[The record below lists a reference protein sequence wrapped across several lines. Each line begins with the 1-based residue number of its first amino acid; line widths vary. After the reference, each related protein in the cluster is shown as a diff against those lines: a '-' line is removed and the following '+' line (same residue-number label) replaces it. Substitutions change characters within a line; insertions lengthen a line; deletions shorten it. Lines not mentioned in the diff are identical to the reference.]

1 MTPRGLWA
9 ILTLV
14 AIATGIGIPPA
25 PAQIDDEDERQRE
38 QARDRDIQRQVP
50 PWLYDLYRKDRERD
64 RPKEKTEL
72 DKLVEQA
79 RLYPLIGREPPPFSL
94 LRLDGRRVALSDFTG
109 HVVVLYFWTTAS
121 SYGADELS
129 SRMEKMQREWR
140 DRKFTVLAV
149 NVKEKKEE
157 VAPWVQKRLL
167 SPVVLLDTDGG
178 VSQDYRVRAIP
189 TVYVIGRDMRL
200 VGRASG
206 TRAWDEG
213 PEKALLDYLVKAP
226 AS

>member
-1 MTPRGLWA
+1 VRPRGLWVMMA
-9 ILTLV
+9 LAGMALSV
-14 AIATGIGIPPA
+14 GIPPA

-38 QARDRDIQRQVP
+38 QARDRDIQRKVP
-50 PWLYDLYRKDRERD
+50 PWLYDLYRKDRDRD
-64 RPKEKTEL
+64 KPKEKTEL

-79 RLYPLIGREPPPFSL
+79 RVFPLIGREPPPFSL

-121 SYGADELS
+121 SYGAEELA
-129 SRMEKMQREWR
+129 SRMEKVQREWR
-140 DRKFTVLAV
+140 DRKFTILAV

-157 VAPWVQKRLL
+157 VAPWVEKRLL
-167 SPVVLLDTDGG
+167 SPVVLLDSDGG

-189 TVYVIGRDMRL
+189 TVYVIARDMRL
-200 VGRASG
+200 VGRVSG

-213 PEKALLDYLVKAP
+213 PERALLDYLVKAP
-226 AS
+226 AG

>member
-1 MTPRGLWA
+1 MRRRGLW
-9 ILTLV
+9 V
-14 AIATGIGIPPA
+14 MIALAGMAVSVGIPPA

-38 QARDRDIQRQVP
+38 QARDRDIQRKVP
-50 PWLYDLYRKDRERD
+50 PWLYDLYRKDRDRD
-64 RPKEKTEL
+64 KPKERTEL

-79 RLYPLIGREPPPFSL
+79 RVFPLIGREPPPFSL

-121 SYGADELS
+121 SYGADELA
-129 SRMEKMQREWR
+129 SRMEKVQREWR

-167 SPVVLLDTDGG
+167 SPVVLLDSDGG

-200 VGRASG
+200 VGRVSG

-226 AS
+226 AG

>member
-1 MTPRGLWA
+1 MMALAGMA
-9 ILTLV
+9 V
-14 AIATGIGIPPA
+14 SVGIPPA

-38 QARDRDIQRQVP
+38 QARNRDIQRKVP
-50 PWLYDLYRKDRERD
+50 PWLYDLYRKDRDRD
-64 RPKEKTEL
+64 KPKEKTEL
-72 DKLVEQA
+72 DNLVEQA
-79 RLYPLIGREPPPFSL
+79 RVFPLIGREPPPFSL

-121 SYGADELS
+121 SYGADELA
-129 SRMEKMQREWR
+129 SRMEKIQREWR

-167 SPVVLLDTDGG
+167 SPVVLLDSDGG

-189 TVYVIGRDMRL
+189 TVYVIDRDMRL
-200 VGRASG
+200 VGRVSG

-213 PEKALLDYLVKAP
+213 PEKALLDYLIKVP
-226 AS
+226 AG

>member
-1 MTPRGLWA
+1 MRPRALWA
-9 ILTLV
+9 TLALV
-14 AIATGIGIPPA
+14 AIATGIGIPPV
-25 PAQIDDEDERQRE
+25 PAQI
-38 QARDRDIQRQVP
+38 
-50 PWLYDLYRKDRERD
+50 
-64 RPKEKTEL
+64 KTEL

-109 HVVVLYFWTTAS
+109 HVVVLYFWTTPS

-178 VSQDYRVRAIP
+178 VSQDYQVRAIP
-189 TVYVIGRDMRL
+189 TVYVIDRDMRL

>member
-1 MTPRGLWA
+1 VRLRGLGA
-9 ILTLV
+9 AVLLV
-14 AIATGIGIPPA
+14 AVATGMRVPPA
-25 PAQIDDEDERQRE
+25 PAQIDDEDERQRA
-38 QARDRDIQRQVP
+38 QARDQDIRRSVP
-50 PWLYDLYRKDRERD
+50 PWLYDLYKKDREREPP
-64 RPKEKTEL
+64 REKTEL
-72 DKLVEQA
+72 DRLVEQA
-79 RLYPLIGREPPPFSL
+79 RLFPLIGREPPPFSL

-149 NVKEKKEE
+149 NVKEKREE
-157 VAPWVQKRLL
+157 VAPWVQKRIL

-213 PEKALLDYLVKAP
+213 PEKALLDYLVKTP
-226 AS
+226 AG

>member
-1 MTPRGLWA
+1 MALAGMA
-9 ILTLV
+9 V
-14 AIATGIGIPPA
+14 SVGIPPA

-38 QARDRDIQRQVP
+38 QARDRDIQRKVP
-50 PWLYDLYRKDRERD
+50 PWLYDLYRKDRDRD
-64 RPKEKTEL
+64 KPKEKTEL
-72 DKLVEQA
+72 DNLVEQA
-79 RLYPLIGREPPPFSL
+79 RVFPLIGREPPPFSL

-121 SYGADELS
+121 SYGADELA
-129 SRMEKMQREWR
+129 SRMEKIQREWR

-167 SPVVLLDTDGG
+167 SPVVLLDSDGG

-189 TVYVIGRDMRL
+189 TVYVIDRDMRL
-200 VGRASG
+200 VGRVSG

-213 PEKALLDYLVKAP
+213 PEKALLDYLIKVP
-226 AS
+226 AG

>member
-1 MTPRGLWA
+1 VRRRGLW
-9 ILTLV
+9 V
-14 AIATGIGIPPA
+14 MIALAGMAVSVGIPPA

-38 QARDRDIQRQVP
+38 QARDRDIQRKVP
-50 PWLYDLYRKDRERD
+50 PWLYDLYRKDRDRD
-64 RPKEKTEL
+64 KPKERTEL

-79 RLYPLIGREPPPFSL
+79 RVFPLIGREPPPFSL

-121 SYGADELS
+121 SYGAEELA
-129 SRMEKMQREWR
+129 SRMEKVQREWR
-140 DRKFTVLAV
+140 DRKFTILAV

-157 VAPWVQKRLL
+157 VAPWVEKRLL
-167 SPVVLLDTDGG
+167 SPVVLLDSDGG

-189 TVYVIGRDMRL
+189 TVYVIARDMRL
-200 VGRASG
+200 VGRVSG

-213 PEKALLDYLVKAP
+213 PERALLDYLVKAP
-226 AS
+226 AG

>member
-1 MTPRGLWA
+1 VRLRGLWA
-9 ILTLV
+9 MMALAGMAV
-14 AIATGIGIPPA
+14 SVGIPPA

-38 QARDRDIQRQVP
+38 QARDRDIQRKVP
-50 PWLYDLYRKDRERD
+50 PWLYDLYRKDRDRD
-64 RPKEKTEL
+64 KPKEKTEL

-79 RLYPLIGREPPPFSL
+79 RVFPLIGREPPPFSL
-94 LRLDGRRVALSDFTG
+94 LRLDGGRVALSDFTG

-121 SYGADELS
+121 SYGADELA
-129 SRMEKMQREWR
+129 SRMEKIQREWR

-167 SPVVLLDTDGG
+167 SPVVLLDSDGG

-200 VGRASG
+200 VGRVSG

-226 AS
+226 AG

>member
-1 MTPRGLWA
+1 
-9 ILTLV
+9 
-14 AIATGIGIPPA
+14 
-25 PAQIDDEDERQRE
+25 
-38 QARDRDIQRQVP
+38 
-50 PWLYDLYRKDRERD
+50 
-64 RPKEKTEL
+64 
-72 DKLVEQA
+72 
-79 RLYPLIGREPPPFSL
+79 PFSL

-178 VSQDYRVRAIP
+178 VSQDYRVRARSEERR
-189 TVYVIGRDMRL
+189 VGKE
-200 VGRASG
+200 GRARG
-206 TRAWDEG
+206 GRCA
-213 PEKALLDYLVKAP
+213 
-226 AS
+226 

>member
-1 MTPRGLWA
+1 
-9 ILTLV
+9 
-14 AIATGIGIPPA
+14 
-25 PAQIDDEDERQRE
+25 
-38 QARDRDIQRQVP
+38 
-50 PWLYDLYRKDRERD
+50 
-64 RPKEKTEL
+64 
-72 DKLVEQA
+72 
-79 RLYPLIGREPPPFSL
+79 
-94 LRLDGRRVALSDFTG
+94 
-109 HVVVLYFWTTAS
+109 
-121 SYGADELS
+121 
-129 SRMEKMQREWR
+129 MEKMQREWR

-189 TVYVIGRDMRL
+189 TVYVIDRDMRR

>member
-1 MTPRGLWA
+1 MMALAGMA
-9 ILTLV
+9 V
-14 AIATGIGIPPA
+14 SVGIPPA

-38 QARDRDIQRQVP
+38 QARDRDIQRKVP
-50 PWLYDLYRKDRERD
+50 PWLYDLYRKDRDRD
-64 RPKEKTEL
+64 KPKEKTEL
-72 DKLVEQA
+72 DNLVEQA
-79 RLYPLIGREPPPFSL
+79 RVFPLIGREPPPFSL
-94 LRLDGRRVALSDFTG
+94 LRLDGGRVALSDFTG

-121 SYGADELS
+121 SYGADELA
-129 SRMEKMQREWR
+129 SRMEKVQREWR

-167 SPVVLLDTDGG
+167 SPVVLLDSDGG
-178 VSQDYRVRAIP
+178 VSEDYRVRAIP

-200 VGRASG
+200 VGRVSG

-226 AS
+226 AG

>member
-1 MTPRGLWA
+1 VRPHGLWA
-9 ILTLV
+9 MMALAGMTV
-14 AIATGIGIPPA
+14 SVGIPPV

-38 QARDRDIQRQVP
+38 QARDRDIQREVP
-50 PWLYDLYRKDRERD
+50 PWLYDLYRKDRDRD
-64 RPKEKTEL
+64 KPKEKTEL

-79 RLYPLIGREPPPFSL
+79 RVFPLIGREPPPFSL

-121 SYGADELS
+121 SYGADELA
-129 SRMEKMQREWR
+129 SRMEKVQREWR

-149 NVKEKKEE
+149 NVKEKRED

-167 SPVVLLDTDGG
+167 SPVVLLDSDGG

-200 VGRASG
+200 VGRVSG

>member
-1 MTPRGLWA
+1 MMALAGMA
-9 ILTLV
+9 V
-14 AIATGIGIPPA
+14 SVGIPPA

-38 QARDRDIQRQVP
+38 QARDRDIQRKVP
-50 PWLYDLYRKDRERD
+50 PWLYDLYRKDRDRD
-64 RPKEKTEL
+64 KPKEKTEL

-79 RLYPLIGREPPPFSL
+79 RVFPLIGREPPPFSL
-94 LRLDGRRVALSDFTG
+94 LRLDGGRVALSDFTG

-121 SYGADELS
+121 SYGADELA
-129 SRMEKMQREWR
+129 SRMEKIQREWR

-167 SPVVLLDTDGG
+167 SPVVLLDSDGG

-189 TVYVIGRDMRL
+189 TVYVIDRDMRL
-200 VGRASG
+200 VGRVSG

-213 PEKALLDYLVKAP
+213 PEKALLDYLIKVP
-226 AS
+226 AG

>member
-1 MTPRGLWA
+1 VTPRGLWA

-64 RPKEKTEL
+64 RPREKTEL

-109 HVVVLYFWTTAS
+109 HVVVLYFW
-121 SYGADELS
+121 
-129 SRMEKMQREWR
+129 MEKMQREWR

>member
-1 MTPRGLWA
+1 VRRRGLW
-9 ILTLV
+9 V
-14 AIATGIGIPPA
+14 MIALAGMAVSVGIPPA

-38 QARDRDIQRQVP
+38 QARDRDIQRKVP
-50 PWLYDLYRKDRERD
+50 PWLYDLYRKDRDRD
-64 RPKEKTEL
+64 KPKERTEL

-79 RLYPLIGREPPPFSL
+79 RVFPLIGREPPPFSL

-121 SYGADELS
+121 SYGADELA
-129 SRMEKMQREWR
+129 SRMEKVQREWR

-167 SPVVLLDTDGG
+167 SPVVLLDSDGG

-200 VGRASG
+200 VGRVSG

-226 AS
+226 AG

>member
-1 MTPRGLWA
+1 MRRRGLWVMMA
-9 ILTLV
+9 LAGMAVSVGT
-14 AIATGIGIPPA
+14 PPA

-38 QARDRDIQRQVP
+38 QARDRDIQRKVP
-50 PWLYDLYRKDRERD
+50 PWLYDLYRKDRDRD
-64 RPKEKTEL
+64 KPKERTEL

-79 RLYPLIGREPPPFSL
+79 RVFPLIGREPPPFSL

-121 SYGADELS
+121 SYGADELA
-129 SRMEKMQREWR
+129 SRMEKVQREWR

-157 VAPWVQKRLL
+157 VGPWVQKRLL
-167 SPVVLLDTDGG
+167 SPVVLLDSDGG

-200 VGRASG
+200 VGRVSG

-226 AS
+226 AG

>member
-1 MTPRGLWA
+1 MMALAGMA
-9 ILTLV
+9 V
-14 AIATGIGIPPA
+14 SVGIPPV

-38 QARDRDIQRQVP
+38 QARDRDIQRKVP
-50 PWLYDLYRKDRERD
+50 PWLYDLYRKDRDRD
-64 RPKEKTEL
+64 KPKEKTEL
-72 DKLVEQA
+72 DNLVEQA
-79 RLYPLIGREPPPFSL
+79 RVFPLIGREPPPFSL
-94 LRLDGRRVALSDFTG
+94 LRLDGGRVALSDFTG

-121 SYGADELS
+121 SYGADELA
-129 SRMEKMQREWR
+129 SRMEKVQREWR

-167 SPVVLLDTDGG
+167 SPVVLLDSDGG
-178 VSQDYRVRAIP
+178 VSEDYRVRAIP

-200 VGRASG
+200 VGRVSG

-226 AS
+226 AG

>member
-1 MTPRGLWA
+1 MRRRWLWA
-9 ILTLV
+9 MMALAGMAV
-14 AIATGIGIPPA
+14 SVGIPPA

-38 QARDRDIQRQVP
+38 QARDRDIQRKVP
-50 PWLYDLYRKDRERD
+50 PWLYDLYRKDRDRD
-64 RPKEKTEL
+64 KPKEKTEL

-79 RLYPLIGREPPPFSL
+79 RVFPLIGREPPPFSL

-121 SYGADELS
+121 SYGADELA
-129 SRMEKMQREWR
+129 SRMEKIQREWR

-157 VAPWVQKRLL
+157 VAPWVRKRLL
-167 SPVVLLDTDGG
+167 SPVVLLDSDGG

-189 TVYVIGRDMRL
+189 TVYVIGRDLRL
-200 VGRASG
+200 VGRVSG

-226 AS
+226 AG

>member
-1 MTPRGLWA
+1 MRLRGLWA
-9 ILTLV
+9 MMALAGMAV
-14 AIATGIGIPPA
+14 SVGIPPA

-38 QARDRDIQRQVP
+38 QARNRDIQRKVP
-50 PWLYDLYRKDRERD
+50 PWLYDLYRKDRDRD
-64 RPKEKTEL
+64 KPKEKTEL
-72 DKLVEQA
+72 DNLVEQA
-79 RLYPLIGREPPPFSL
+79 RVFPLIGREPPPFSL

-121 SYGADELS
+121 SYGADELA
-129 SRMEKMQREWR
+129 SRMEKIQREWR

-167 SPVVLLDTDGG
+167 SPVVLLDSDGG

-189 TVYVIGRDMRL
+189 TVYVIDRDMRL
-200 VGRASG
+200 VGRVSG

-213 PEKALLDYLVKAP
+213 PEKALLDYLIKVP
-226 AS
+226 AG

>member
-1 MTPRGLWA
+1 VRLRWLW
-9 ILTLV
+9 V
-14 AIATGIGIPPA
+14 MIALAGMAAGVGIPPA

-38 QARDRDIQRQVP
+38 QARDRDIQRKVP
-50 PWLYDLYRKDRERD
+50 PWLYEVYRKDRDRD
-64 RPKEKTEL
+64 TPKEKTEL

-79 RLYPLIGREPPPFSL
+79 RAFPLIGREPPPFSL

-121 SYGADELS
+121 SFGADELA
-129 SRMEKMQREWR
+129 SRMEKIQREWR

-149 NVKEKKEE
+149 NVKEKREE

-200 VGRASG
+200 VGRVSG
-206 TRAWDEG
+206 TGAWDEG
-213 PEKALLDYLVKAP
+213 AEKALLDYLVKAP
-226 AS
+226 VG

>member
-1 MTPRGLWA
+1 MRRRGLWVMMA
-9 ILTLV
+9 LAGMAV
-14 AIATGIGIPPA
+14 SVGIPPA

-38 QARDRDIQRQVP
+38 QARDRDIQRKVP
-50 PWLYDLYRKDRERD
+50 PWLYDLYRKDRDRD
-64 RPKEKTEL
+64 KPKEKTEL

-79 RLYPLIGREPPPFSL
+79 RVFPLIGREPPPFSL

-121 SYGADELS
+121 SYGADELA
-129 SRMEKMQREWR
+129 SRMEKIQREWR

-167 SPVVLLDTDGG
+167 SPVVLLDSDGG

-200 VGRASG
+200 VGRVSG

-226 AS
+226 AG